1 MKYGGLTGGM
11 GSGKS
16 TVALIFEAL
25 GVAVY
30 YADERAK
37 ALYEKEEVA
46 IQLRHLMGD
55 EVFDN
60 GRVNTKKLAGLVF
73 GSQEKLEAL
82 NGLIHREVAL
92 DFESWAERQSGA
104 YVLKEAAILFETG
117 SYKKMDFNILV
128 VAPEALRIKRVMA
141 RNGWSLNE
149 IKSRLEKQWNDEQK
163 RALAHYVI
171 ENQGEALIPQVL
183 KLHFEILKSCKP

>member
-46 IQLRHLMGD
+46 IQLRSLMGD

-92 DFESWAERQSGA
+92 DFKSWAERQSGA

>member
-46 IQLRHLMGD
+46 IQLRSLMGD